1 MIINSNDI
9 SDDLKLII
17 NSNYEGFSYI
27 SSGYAIYSDFRYDY
41 QLFDNESNQL
51 PKELDGEVEIL
62 INYEGLKEGTKYDV
76 YYFDSM
82 DYPYVL
88 DEENISDKAEVV
100 KVDGKLYIKLETSI
114 LKPFALEMEMSDE
127 YKKELEK
134 IVDED
139 GFYIFPALKP
149 VRTVED
155 GFDFYTF
162 FGTFNEKEERDI
174 EIWPSDEFKFENEY
188 QHMRLAFKSIEG
200 ENHIV
205 KYKWME
211 NVPSSLVDKFEEIE
225 NSIVAN
231 TSSLDKIS
239 RGHEGIYFEIEDL
252 NLINYLYNNKLEE
265 NVVGEM
271 RFNEDVVNYSNELK
285 SIFKNNNFLYHFDF
299 RAGDDTTF
307 RNLAFG
313 YKLLEYNDILYTFDF
328 DAGYYVKQVIYIPD
342 NIKDNDEDYIKAAE
356 KRIKKYLND
365 DNIKIEVA
373 GLRSEFKDYYGNSL
387 EDTWNNFYDL
397 DNISDSYYNLTIN
410 GQVIPIVIEKNS
422 DKIKDVEFKT
432 KDLESDVE
440 INSSS
445 SSIPLDTLIEVD
457 IIGKYH
463 KEFKEILEILKK
475 DDGMIYDLK
484 LYSETLSKYIT
495 KLDNGKFKVRI
506 PLKDEF
512 KNKKLKAYYIN
523 DNKEIEEYDISI
535 EDGYAVFETT
545 HFSTYTIAESNEIEN
560 PQTLDNVNSYFVC
573 GIISLFGMIGIGVYL
588 KKNKFN

>member
-188 QHMRLAFKSIEG
+188 QHMNLEFKNIKG

-205 KYKWME
+205 KYKWMG

-231 TSSLDKIS
+231 TSSLDKIN

-265 NVVGEM
+265 NVVGEK
-271 RFNEDVVNYSNELK
+271 RFNEDIINYSNQLK

-299 RAGDDTTF
+299 RAGDNTAF

-313 YKLLEYNDILYTFDF
+313 YMLLEYNDILYTFDF

-365 DNIKIEVA
+365 DDVKIEVA

-410 GQVIPIVIEKNS
+410 DQVIPIVIEKNS
-422 DKIKDVEFKT
+422 DKIKEIEFKT

-535 EDGYAVFETT
+535 EDGYAVFETN
-545 HFSTYTIAESNEIEN
+545 HFSTYTIAETSEIEN